1 MRRTMVAILW
11 ILVVITAPS
20 YGRAQEFAP
29 AIRPGEHRLP
39 FVARDDLIY
48 IRAVVN
54 GNRTALLVDTGAAFT
69 IFTEKAVPAL
79 GADSAVTINMA
90 KGSVLASRL
99 PVGLALGDLDVPEKH
114 CTFRLNAVVGNFK
127 FLNAEGVV
135 GLDVL
140 RLFKSVTFDFRNS
153 VINSAGP
160 LKCFLLKTNK
170 GGTGG

>member
-1 MRRTMVAILW
+1 MAISPRAALWGEPASASIELQVRKLCCTQPLTGWLRKRVLMRRAMVVILW
-11 ILVVITAPS
+11 ILVVITAPF

-39 FVARDDLIY
+39 FEARDDLIY

-99 PVGLALGDLDVPEKH
+99 PVGLALGDLDVLEKH
-114 CTFRLNAVVGNFK
+114 CTFR
-127 FLNAEGVV
+127 
-135 GLDVL
+135 
-140 RLFKSVTFDFRNS
+140 
-153 VINSAGP
+153 
-160 LKCFLLKTNK
+160 
-170 GGTGG
+170 